1 MKGLKLALFLT
12 FISNVCFSQISEL
25 PNILSNKNYFEVNY
39 PNYYYHYR
47 LDKRFHLGIPLLNL
61 GFKYKNINSKNCG
74 IQTSIYTDFF
84 SNIADASEYGH
95 ITARYV
101 LYPSF
106 GWHKSFLLN
115 DRKNFI
121 SIEGSIIGRIG
132 QLTIFEYENFFE
144 TLFGYYELF
153 DAGVSVRGSYTYVI
167 REKLCLN
174 MSLSHAFFAYVF
186 DDGTPF
192 YNIPSS
198 PRNVTMLN
206 LGIGFL
212 GLKKSK

>member
-1 MKGLKLALFLT
+1 MKGLKLALFLC

-25 PNILSNKNYFEVNY
+25 PNIISNRNYFEVNY

-47 LDKRFHLGIPLLNL
+47 LDKRFHLSRPLLNI
-61 GFKYKNINSKNCG
+61 GFQFKHMNAKNCG
-74 IQTSIYTDFF
+74 IQFGISTDYF
-84 SNIADASEYGH
+84 SDFMTATIQGQFADRIA
-95 ITARYV
+95 

-106 GWHKSFLLN
+106 GWQKSFTL
-115 DRKNFI
+115 KNNK
-121 SIEGSIIGRIG
+121 SIMSLEFKFAGRIG
-132 QLTIFEYENFFE
+132 QLTRFGHANWFEAVYRD
-144 TLFGYYELF
+144 YELF
-153 DAGVSVRGSYTYVI
+153 DAGVSVGGSYTYVI
-167 REKLCLN
+167 CKKLCLN

-212 GLKKSK
+212 GAKKSK